1 MFGKQL
7 HPNFKEREKS
17 NKFYIKTKDL
27 LDKAEQL
34 HRVTINIE
42 ELMKKNP
49 ESFSDKFRA
58 DFTVWKAQIIS
69 SLAAAKYGHMMVTAA
84 LGIGNFSDAFTV
96 GNLLEGA
103 LEALEEPIK
112 TAMFDEEMAKH
123 QQNEE

>member
-17 NKFYIKTKDL
+17 NKFYVKTKEL

-34 HRVTINIE
+34 HRVSVNIE

-49 ESFSDKFRA
+49 EKFGEPFKASFA
-58 DFTVWKAQIIS
+58 VWKAQVIS

-84 LGIGNFSDAFTV
+84 LGIGNFSDAFAV
-96 GNLLEGA
+96 GNLLSGA

-112 TAMFDEEMAKH
+112 TATFDEEMAKH
-123 QQNEE
+123 QQDEE